1 MELQFVSTDR
11 TCLEEAIREVQ
22 TMELTQEMKVPDG
35 LPDIG
40 RVICAWGQV
49 ILRGKQWHAD
59 SIGCSAGLMIWVL
72 YVQEDG
78 TDAQV
83 LDTWIP
89 FQMHW
94 ELPQGA
100 MEGTIRAD
108 CRIRFLDA
116 RSVSARRIMVRAG
129 VSVQV
134 EALSPKTFQTYGPES
149 SMQDVELLENMY
161 PLRLVK
167 EAGEKTFLLE
177 ETLSLPQGSPEPKK
191 VISYSLRP
199 KITDKKVLANKLVFR
214 GTGNLHLLYQ
224 SREGELY
231 AWNEELSFSQF
242 AELDGEY
249 SQEAQADLVTAL
261 TSAELELEEDGQI
274 RLKCGLVSQYR
285 ITDRE
290 MVPMVEDGY
299 SPGRAVELSRESLTL
314 PVLLESRR
322 ESIQGEESLAAEGEN
337 LIDLWFEPDFPR
349 QQPGQDTIELEIPGT
364 IQALYRDP
372 EGKLQYASQRWTGR
386 RQIQAGENTRLNV
399 NGLDSDVLSGIPD
412 GGKLRIKLEL
422 PLVWAAETKQSFP
435 QVTGVTVGE
444 AKAADEDRPSLILR
458 RMGTDRLWDIA
469 KETGSTMAAIR
480 KANAL
485 EEDPAPDK
493 LLLIPVL

>member
-11 TCLEEAIREVQ
+11 TCLEPVIREVQ
-22 TMELTQEMKVPDG
+22 TMELTQEIKVPDG

-40 RVICAWGQV
+40 RVICAWGQG
-49 ILRGKQWHAD
+49 ILRGKQWEGD
-59 SIGCSAGLMIWVL
+59 SIGCSGGLMLWVL
-72 YVQEDG
+72 YAPEDG
-78 TDAQV
+78 TREQV
-83 LDTWIP
+83 LDAWVP

-100 MEGTIRAD
+100 AEGTIRAD
-108 CRIRFLDA
+108 CRLRFLDA

-129 VSVQV
+129 ISVQA
-134 EALSPKTFQTYGPES
+134 EALCPRAFQTYGPETDL
-149 SMQDVELLENMY
+149 QDVELLESVY
-161 PLRLVK
+161 PLRLFK
-167 EAGEKTFLLE
+167 EAGEKAFLLE
-177 ETLSLPQGSPEPKK
+177 ETLSLPQGSPEPER
-191 VISYSLRP
+191 VVSYSLHP
-199 KITDKKVLANKLVFR
+199 KITDKKVLSNKLVFR

-231 AWNEELSFSQF
+231 TWDEELSFSQF
-242 AELDGEY
+242 AELAGEH
-249 SQEAQADLVTAL
+249 SQEAQADLVTAM
-261 TSAELELEEDGQI
+261 TSAELTLEEAGQL

-299 SPGRAVELSRESLTL
+299 SPGRAVALSQERLTL

-322 ESIQGEESLAAEGEN
+322 ESIQGEESLAAEGES
-337 LIDLWFEPDFPR
+337 LIDLWFLPDFPR
-349 QQPGQDTIELEIPGT
+349 QQPGQDAIGLEIPGT
-364 IQALYRDP
+364 LQALYRDA
-372 EGKLQYASQRWTGR
+372 EGRLQCASQRWTGH
-386 RQIQAGENTRLNV
+386 RQIPAGEDTRLDAGAPYPDALTGV
-399 NGLDSDVLSGIPD
+399 PDEGRLRVKLDIP
-412 GGKLRIKLEL
+412 LT
-422 PLVWAAETKQSFP
+422 WTAEATQSFP
-435 QVTGVTVGE
+435 QVTGVTVGD
-444 AKAADEDRPSLILR
+444 AKEADEDRPSLILR
-458 RMGTDRLWDIA
+458 RLGSDRLWDIA